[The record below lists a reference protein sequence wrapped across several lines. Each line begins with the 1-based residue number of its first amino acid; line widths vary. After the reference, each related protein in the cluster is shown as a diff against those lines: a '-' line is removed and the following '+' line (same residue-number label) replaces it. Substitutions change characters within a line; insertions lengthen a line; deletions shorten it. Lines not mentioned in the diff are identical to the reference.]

1 MEHAAKHLKLSID
14 RARSVLLKEGVFEA
28 DIFVTGLIG
37 NVLHDQLE
45 HLIRRA
51 HASVGTDDF
60 SRRAEGMMRIVRGV
74 VIDTDRR
81 NRGTLRKRFSLT
93 MAWSAVLE
101 DDWSDIL
108 SEPGRPVTTC
118 CEPQKH
124 KGKRGQ

>member
-37 NVLHDQLE
+37 HVLHDQLE

-60 SRRAEGMMRIVRGV
+60 SRQAEGIMRIVRGV

-108 SEPGRPVTTC
+108 SERGRPVTTC